1 MLALHYPTLVLL
13 LSVLTAAVP
22 LKTTK
27 SCMADS
33 LVLILQGYGN
43 GAVSFCRGIAASVTV
58 TATATSTALWANTTV
73 TNTVVSQPT
82 LIITIDADTV
92 TTITTTAVCSK
103 TSMPIDSATALA
115 SILKGHVESR
125 DIATPLYLSKYSP
138 SQIAS
143 ACGCLGVV
151 GSATTVTSVALISSV
166 VPTVTEVYTAIG
178 TPAVD
183 FTTIMATMT
192 FVKTV
197 CLGGPTTTAAPVG
210 PRQVN

>member
-1 MLALHYPTLVLL
+1 MP
-13 LSVLTAAVP
+13 S
-22 LKTTK
+22 
-27 SCMADS
+27 ADRT
-33 LVLILQGYGN
+33 I
-43 GAVSFCRGIAASVTV
+43 R
-58 TATATSTALWANTTV
+58 
-73 TNTVVSQPT
+73 
-82 LIITIDADTV
+82 IITIDADTV

-166 VPTVTEVYTAIG
+166 VP
-178 TPAVD
+178 
-183 FTTIMATMT
+183 
-192 FVKTV
+192 V
-197 CLGGPTTTAAPVG
+197 CVWEL
-210 PRQVN
+210 RERCEYC